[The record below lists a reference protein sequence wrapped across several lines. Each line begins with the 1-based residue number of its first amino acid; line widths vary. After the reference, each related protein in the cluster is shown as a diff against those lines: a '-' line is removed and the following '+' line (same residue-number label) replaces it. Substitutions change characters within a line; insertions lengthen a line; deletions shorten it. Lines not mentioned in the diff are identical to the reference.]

1 MANIDNSEIHDSK
14 VIIAIK
20 SLYLFICFFLGVCGN
35 SIVIIAIIKN
45 KKLQTIT
52 NCFVLNLAITDLLFA
67 VCEIPTIIF
76 TTISKKWLL
85 GRFVC
90 DGVGFLN
97 SLFCTTSIWTLVMIS
112 INRYFNVAKATQVKS
127 LYTKKRTILIII
139 GVWMFSAIISFPPL
153 VGWSEFKSGSN
164 FCTINGKK
172 SLSYSIFIA
181 LIAYI
186 LPSLFLST
194 LYLRIFFMLYRH
206 EKTKMRGKINTVEFS
221 EPIDAALLSFD
232 NESASSVHYQ
242 TVNGKIT
249 SYDKKVLNYYCKY
262 KKDVAI
268 SNNIENLSVNRN
280 TTNPEILNARENN
293 KKRAIKKYFKEVRVT
308 KMLMILVLCFF
319 FCWTPVFVGSMLYS
333 FNLDLK
339 GFQVATFGIMCACLN
354 CVLNPL
360 IYSIMNRSFQKCVIQ
375 MWKTIALR

>member
-112 INRYFNVAKATQVKS
+112 INRYFNVAKATQVKVFIQRKEQS
-127 LYTKKRTILIII
+127 TIL
-139 GVWMFSAIISFPPL
+139 
-153 VGWSEFKSGSN
+153 K
-164 FCTINGKK
+164 
-172 SLSYSIFIA
+172 IF
-181 LIAYI
+181 L
-186 LPSLFLST
+186 
-194 LYLRIFFMLYRH
+194 
-206 EKTKMRGKINTVEFS
+206 
-221 EPIDAALLSFD
+221 
-232 NESASSVHYQ
+232 
-242 TVNGKIT
+242 
-249 SYDKKVLNYYCKY
+249 
-262 KKDVAI
+262 
-268 SNNIENLSVNRN
+268 VNRN